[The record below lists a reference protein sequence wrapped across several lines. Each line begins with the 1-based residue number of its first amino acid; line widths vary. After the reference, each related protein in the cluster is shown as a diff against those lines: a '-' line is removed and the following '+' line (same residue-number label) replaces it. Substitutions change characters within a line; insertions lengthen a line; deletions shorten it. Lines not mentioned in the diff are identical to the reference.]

1 MKKTVV
7 VFVILLVVLAGS
19 LVIFP
24 GCSSQKGSE
33 GIISENESAGETK
46 QTLTI
51 SYLGEDN
58 IINVDEI
65 MQLDTVEREVMPV
78 PKEGEEKSERSVK
91 GVILDDVFQKF
102 VGVSQSDLFSIRFV
116 AGDGY
121 AIEVAKDLLQSRE
134 IILAYEIDG
143 EPLED
148 YEKPFRS
155 IVPEVFEMYWVKNLM
170 KIEVIEERQQADIK
184 RIILMESRIKVIP
197 EQEYIYNDSSDRAVK
212 ISDLLNDFG
221 DGNIS
226 DIVYILSVDG
236 LEKNEKLSI
245 FMDAFIKYTGEDVPA
260 FTAEDIPRG
269 MWVKKILYFT
279 HGHSAYFSTLRCFEA
294 FSVVDIEGK
303 TAIRL
308 ADVFSKCGIED
319 SSKYIFK
326 AIDNYSIEIEKD
338 SIDSGYIY
346 IGDDGLPAVF
356 FEGLPKN
363 TTVKSLVYIGISN

>member
-7 VFVILLVVLAGS
+7 ICAILLVVLTGS
-19 LVIFP
+19 LAIFP
-24 GCSSQKGSE
+24 GCKSQKDSE
-33 GIISENESAGETK
+33 EILSENESASDTQ

-51 SYLGEDN
+51 SYLGEDK
-58 IINVDEI
+58 IINMDEI
-65 MQLDTVEREVMPV
+65 MKLDTFERKVMPV
-78 PKEGEEKSERSVK
+78 PREGEEKKERTVK

-121 AIEVAKDLLQSRE
+121 AIEIAKDLLQSRE

-155 IVPEVFEMYWVKNLM
+155 IVPEVFEMYWVKNLI
-170 KIEVIEERQQADIK
+170 KIEIIEERQQADIK

-197 EQEYIYNDSSDRAVK
+197 EQEYIYNNSSDRAVK
-212 ISDLLNDFG
+212 IADLLNDFG

-226 DIVYILSVDG
+226 DIVLILSVDG

-245 FMDAFIKYTGEDVPA
+245 FTDAFIKYTGEDAPA

-269 MWVKKILYFT
+269 MWVKQILYFV
-279 HGHSAYFSTLRCFEA
+279 HGHSAYFSTLSGFEA
-294 FSVVDIEGK
+294 FSVIDVEGK
-303 TAIRL
+303 SVISL
-308 ADVFSKCGIED
+308 ADVFSKCGIEN

-326 AIDNYSIEIEKD
+326 AIDNYSVEIEKD

-346 IGDDGLPAVF
+346 IGDDELPAVF

-363 TTVKSLVYIGISN
+363 TSVKDLVYIGISN